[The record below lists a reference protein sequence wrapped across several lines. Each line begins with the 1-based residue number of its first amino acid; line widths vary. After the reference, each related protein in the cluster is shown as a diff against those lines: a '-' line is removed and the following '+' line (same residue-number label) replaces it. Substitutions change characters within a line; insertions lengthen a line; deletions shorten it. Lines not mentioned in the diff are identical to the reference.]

1 MKRVLLIYL
10 LICSLHSQE
19 YQYSENLVE
28 TLQRADHLFRQNQ
41 IGEALIEYENSLLL
55 DGGNQKGL
63 GGIFQCQLKLGKLD
77 EARKSLE
84 AFGQYS
90 LDSKILQQYRDQLEE
105 AETVQ
110 DQLAAQKFFDQ
121 QVEEFEAVNKP
132 IRRMPDA
139 KKTIPAGQFH
149 KNTPQGKFARAIQLH
164 RKGFSS
170 QAIPIYIESIMD
182 EPNLLFANDD
192 GLMELAR
199 TFYISSHSADPRNLK
214 TMFILAWIWEQYSN
228 DEKAIGLYEEIKKQ
242 AVKGS
247 PEEAVAT
254 NKIKEF
260 QALEQQKLEREA
272 EERNRLEKDQ
282 ERFRRLQ
289 IANGQFS
296 AYSPEDYQ
304 EKGLAY
310 LEQKNITE
318 AIIHLQGAVRVSPTD
333 PKAHYH
339 YAMAQVESA
348 FAGNE
353 NGFSIAKRELETT
366 LSLDPEPLLRRKASN
381 LLSTLTNKENSNQST
396 SPTSNAP

>member
-1 MKRVLLIYL
+1 MNKAPLIFLLAGL
-10 LICSLHSQE
+10 LHAQE

-28 TLQRADHLFRQNQ
+28 TLQRADHLFRQNLVN
-41 IGEALIEYENSLLL
+41 EALIEYENILLL
-55 DGGNQKGL
+55 DSGNQKGL
-63 GGIFQCQLKLGKLD
+63 GGIFLCHLKLGKLD
-77 EARKSLE
+77 QARKSLE
-84 AFGQYS
+84 ALTQYS
-90 LDSKILQQYRDQLEE
+90 LEPKVLKQFEDQLEE
-105 AETVQ
+105 AERVQ
-110 DQLAAQKFFDQ
+110 DQLAAQQFFEQ
-121 QVEEFEAVNKP
+121 QVEEFEAADKP
-132 IRRMPDA
+132 VRRLPGT
-139 KKTIPAGQFH
+139 KKTMPSGQIH
-149 KNTPQGKFARAIQLH
+149 QNTPQGKFARAIQLH

-170 QAIPIYIESIMD
+170 QAIPIYIEAIMD

-199 TFYISSHSADPRNLK
+199 SFYISSYSANPRNLK

-228 DEKAIGLYEEIKKQ
+228 DEKAIKLYEEIKKK

-247 PEEAVAT
+247 REKAVAS
-254 NKIKEF
+254 NKLKQF
-260 QALEQQKLEREA
+260 QELEKQKMERA
-272 EERNRLEKDQ
+272 IEERNRLEQDQ

-289 IANGQFS
+289 IANGQFE
-296 AYSPEDYQ
+296 AYTPADYQ
-304 EKGLAY
+304 DKGLAF

-318 AIIHLQGAVRVSPTD
+318 AIIHLQGAIRVSPTD

-381 LLSTLTNKENSNQST
+381 LLSTLTAEQGSGQTT
-396 SPTSNAP
+396 SSPSNAP